1 MPKSDTQFKPGQS
14 GNPAGRPK
22 GSRSKLS
29 EAFLLAL
36 ADDFENNGVDAV
48 KKVREEKPEAYL
60 NTIGRLMPKLMELTG
75 KDGDDITVYQK
86 VERLIVN
93 GDTSDTDS

>member
-29 EAFLLAL
+29 EAFLKAL
-36 ADDFENNGVDAV
+36 ADDFDEHGLETVA
-48 KKVREEKPEAYL
+48 KVRDDKPDAYL
-60 NTIGRLMPKLMELTG
+60 NVIGKLMPKLMELSG
-75 KDGDDITVYQK
+75 PDGAEIPTKATVEYVGVKRDD
-86 VERLIVN
+86 
-93 GDTSDTDS
+93 